1 MGLGEARNGRKLHL
15 VSALRVDSLA
25 VFPSQVYT
33 VRPLSHGL
41 DNSYPQAGGQNL
53 ILTLPSLADG
63 AGVSQGGLIKFIRD
77 EGCCSESGQ
86 FREGSAAHF
95 NPSHSDLLSHAR
107 DLVIL

>member
-1 MGLGEARNGRKLHL
+1 MGLGEARNGRKLQL